1 MLRTNLATRPFY
13 NERAVHFILGGI
25 ALAAGLVLATSG
37 VRLSALFQE
46 RATLTAVAESN
57 EQQADEILN
66 QTVTLQRGAGAP
78 ELDLLAAASREANR
92 LIDQRAFSWTDFL
105 NRIEATLPDDVMLT
119 SLRPDVTDRVV
130 GVQVGIISQS
140 VVAIDR
146 FIEQL
151 EGTGAFA
158 DVLSREE
165 EITDDGLYRAVLY
178 GRHVPLPAV
187 PPAPPVPDNAND
199 SATPTGVT
207 Q

>member
-46 RATLTAVAESN
+46 RAILTAVAESN

-140 VVAIDR
+140 IVAIDR

-178 GRHVPLPAV
+178 GRHVPLPVV
-187 PPAPPVPDNAND
+187 PPVPPVPDNAND